1 MNTDI
6 NFDVVTIEDCFDMME
21 KKNMY
26 VVLDNGKVI
35 TFVKDESEE

>member
-26 VVLDNGKVI
+26 VVLDNGKVT